1 MERNYSSTN
10 QSSMEQY
17 ETWQKTNDIKFISP
31 KQGASLDDELRIR
44 LKTELKQL
52 NSITFNE
59 FYLQHKY
66 HEVQS
71 FVGKVGIKTI
81 NEVKEMMYRPTSLD
95 DFHNIEPELLYVH
108 ESVEIPH
115 TNIFGETSIREIPH
129 KENLIQHWQII
140 RTLVS
145 SSRNDLLLG
154 RAMRF
159 LVRDKP
165 TGKYLGI
172 ICIGGGLPTITVLN
186 KEYQWQITDEFK
198 RDGRITNT
206 ANGQVVVPT
215 QPNGRLF
222 QMGKLLSLLCLS
234 KPMVEKYQELY
245 GQKLVA
251 IHTTALYGHKGISQ
265 YDNLI
270 HFKNLGLTTGSSA
283 MKVSN
288 ETYKEICNWLR
299 VRYPY
304 QQFVHHD
311 ELNTYGELR
320 MRDKKNRI
328 LITAFKKLGFKKEE
342 YTSGH
347 KRLVY
352 NSFLYSN
359 ASDYLNRKIE
369 EHELVPAYDNSV
381 NILTEYWKYGV
392 LGKLGYKTELM
403 KTDIDDKR
411 QEMRLRMKSGVLGH
425 VEYLK
430 KQNVSLYK
438 PTDDW
443 YGDVYKKSWNYMKTK
458 YSEVIGR

>member
-1 MERNYSSTN
+1 MDKTDNFTY
-10 QSSMEQY
+10 QSSMNQY
-17 ETWQKTNDIKFISP
+17 VTWQKINDIKFISP
-31 KQGASLDDELRIR
+31 RKGALLDDELRDI
-44 LKTELKQL
+44 LEKELTELRT
-52 NSITFNE
+52 SDIAE
-59 FYLQHKY
+59 FMLRHKY

-108 ESVEIPH
+108 ESVDMPH
-115 TNIFGETSIREIPH
+115 TNIFGETSIREIPY

-186 KEYQWQITDEFK
+186 KEYQWQISDEFK

-234 KPMVEKYQELY
+234 KPIVEKYQELY

-359 ASDYLNRKIE
+359 AIDYLNRKITE
-369 EHELVPAYDNSV
+369 NELVPAYDNSV
-381 NILTEYWKYGV
+381 STLTEY
-392 LGKLGYKTELM
+392 
-403 KTDIDDKR
+403 
-411 QEMRLRMKSGVLGH
+411 
-425 VEYLK
+425 
-430 KQNVSLYK
+430 
-438 PTDDW
+438 
-443 YGDVYKKSWNYMKTK
+443 
-458 YSEVIGR
+458 